1 MVAQGEGGSII
12 NIGSMYGLIAPDYE
26 IYGEAPLWASYVEIR
41 NRCDAMILT
50 AVELVEL
57 IMADML

>member
-1 MVAQGEGGSII
+1 M
-12 NIGSMYGLIAPDYE
+12 
-26 IYGEAPLWASYVEIR
+26 WASHVEIR

-57 IMADML
+57 IMSDML